1 MEEMDLGWRGCF
13 NWLKRNSRTWRR
25 RFLVAQQFYQLER
38 SIMYLLAADLS
49 TEQQQ
54 QLLLLPARAL
64 QPGTYRTGG
73 SSASESSLGA

>member
-1 MEEMDLGWRGCF
+1 
-13 NWLKRNSRTWRR
+13 
-25 RFLVAQQFYQLER
+25 VAQQFYQLER

-54 QLLLLPARAL
+54 LLLLLPARAL